1 MRGTAHLCQV
11 RGPAQGRRF
20 AGAVWRTGSVLAM
33 LVAFAPVALASGDSE
48 TEADTTGK
56 AKVTVLVIRASKTE
70 SRTEKQHEGIS
81 EKLAEQL
88 KKSLDFKSLKL
99 LSQKSRSGAYGKK
112 QVFPL
117 PEKMELVVTPLDKQ
131 DGRIRLQV
139 LLLRPPAK
147 SDPEAKKKTVL
158 NMKVT
163 LPRKQGFPI
172 VGPKLADGG
181 RLVLVV
187 SAE

>member
-1 MRGTAHLCQV
+1 MRGTAAHCQV
-11 RGPAQGRRF
+11 RGPAPGRGF
-20 AGAVWRTGSVLAM
+20 ARAAWLTGLVLAM
-33 LVAFAPVALASGDSE
+33 FVVLVPVALAPGDSE
-48 TEADTTGK
+48 AMVDISGK
-56 AKVTVLVIRASKTE
+56 AKVTVLVIRASK
-70 SRTEKQHEGIS
+70 SQSSAKKPHQGIS
-81 EKLAEQL
+81 ERLAEQL

-147 SDPEAKKKTVL
+147 PSPGAKKKTVL

-172 VGPKLADGG
+172 VGPKLGDGG